1 MNRKPL
7 RFHNHAKPG
16 RAAASSAGRGRK
28 NMMRFKHLLIA
39 LFALLALV
47 PASAAPAMHAHP
59 ALWHVQGPGGEAYLF
74 GSIHLLPKN
83 MDWHT
88 KALNTAIKRAD
99 VFVFE
104 VSTDDKA
111 QAEIRDLIAREGML
125 APGQSLRAM
134 LPAASQA
141 DLDATLIKAH
151 LSLDLVDHE
160 RPWLVSLQ
168 LLIAESTAKHYSAD
182 AGADQA
188 VMAIAAKRHEPS
200 RYFETIEQQFSLLA
214 GSSDKLQLSEF
225 ESDLKDFQKSD
236 DDLGPLVDAWS
247 KGQEDRLAGLM
258 NEDLAD
264 DPEMKKAL
272 LTDRNRN
279 WVGQIEAMLKE
290 QNIFFITVG
299 AGHLAGPEGVPA
311 MLRAAGYK
319 VEGP

>member
-1 MNRKPL
+1 
-7 RFHNHAKPG
+7 
-16 RAAASSAGRGRK
+16 
-28 NMMRFKHLLIA
+28 
-39 LFALLALV
+39 
-47 PASAAPAMHAHP
+47 
-59 ALWHVQGPGGEAYLF
+59 VQGPEGEAYLF

-83 MDWHT
+83 LDWHT
-88 KALNTAIKRAD
+88 KALNAAVKRAD

-111 QAEIRDLIAREGML
+111 QAEIRDLIAKEGTL

-134 LPAASQA
+134 LPEASQA
-141 DLDATLIKAH
+141 DFDAALTKAH
-151 LSLDLVDHE
+151 LSIDAVDHE
-160 RPWLVSLQ
+160 KPWLVSLQ
-168 LLIAESTAKHYSAD
+168 LLIAQSAAKHYSAD

-188 VMAIAAKRHEPS
+188 VMAIAAKRHKPS

-236 DDLGPLVDAWS
+236 DDLGPMVDAWS

-272 LTDRNRN
+272 LTDRNKN
-279 WVGQIEAMLKE
+279 WVTQIEAMLKE
-290 QNIFFITVG
+290 KKVFFITVG

-319 VEGP
+319 VDGP